1 MLTTAV
7 IALVLLWAA
16 FNFATPYAAAHLAQ
30 RISPGRLPAELLRRG
45 EARRVRFY
53 VGRCAQSYAFS
64 AWAPPYTVVIFDTQF
79 FSRATPEMLRY
90 VVAHELGH
98 AARHHHVWR
107 WLAAVTLTAYLPAV
121 RRALLRQ
128 EVTADDYAEGLTG
141 FRREHFERKG
151 PEAARGGTATQ

>member
-1 MLTTAV
+1 MIT
-7 IALVLLWAA
+7 VLLILLLALWLG
-16 FNFATPYAAAHLAQ
+16 FNLASPYAAAHLAQ

-53 VGRCAQSYAFS
+53 TGKCAQSYAFS
-64 AWAPPYTVVIFDTQF
+64 AWAPPYTVVIFDQMF
-79 FSRATPEMLRY
+79 FARATPEMLRY

-107 WLAAVTLTAYLPAV
+107 WLAAVTLTAYLPVV
-121 RRALLRQ
+121 RQALLRQ
-128 EVTADDYAEGLTG
+128 EGTADDYAEGLTG

-151 PEAARGGTATQ
+151 AEATSGGTASQ